1 MVLWVRVSGP
11 TVEHVVGRNVHQVR
25 VEGLAGFSE
34 KSRCIHVD
42 PSRPVRV
49 HLVAVDVY
57 PASTV
62 DHHLRA
68 AGSHRFLNVGLH
80 SDVEVY
86 PRKSHHL
93 AFRGGGS
100 DYRST

>member
-1 MVLWVRVSGP
+1 
-11 TVEHVVGRNVHQVR
+11 
-25 VEGLAGFSE
+25 
-34 KSRCIHVD
+34 
-42 PSRPVRV
+42 
-49 HLVAVDVY
+49 
-57 PASTV
+57 TV

-80 SDVEVY
+80 SDVEVC